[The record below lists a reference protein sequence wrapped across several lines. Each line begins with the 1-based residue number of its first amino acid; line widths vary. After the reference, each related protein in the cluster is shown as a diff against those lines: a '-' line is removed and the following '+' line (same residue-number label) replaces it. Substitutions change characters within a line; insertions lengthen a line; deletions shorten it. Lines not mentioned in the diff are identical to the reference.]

1 MVMTSNQ
8 PCENHSLYQISVAAV
23 QLAANQ
29 LAEPAAFA
37 SSGL

>member
-1 MVMTSNQ
+1 MSNLVVS
-8 PCENHSLYQISVAAV
+8 HGVATV
-23 QLAANQ
+23 RLATNW